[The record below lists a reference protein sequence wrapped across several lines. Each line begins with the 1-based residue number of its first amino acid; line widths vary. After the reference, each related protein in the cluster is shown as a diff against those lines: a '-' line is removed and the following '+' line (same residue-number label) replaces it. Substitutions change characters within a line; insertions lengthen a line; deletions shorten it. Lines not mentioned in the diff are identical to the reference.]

1 MKKEEDLD
9 TGFMISS
16 FINIFLVLIIAFGS
30 SSLSMPLL
38 IILVIITMLNAGY
51 LVYKAMNIRKKDNN

>member
-30 SSLSMPLL
+30 SSLSTPLL

-51 LVYKAMNIRKKDNN
+51 LVYKAMNIRKKHNN

>member
-1 MKKEEDLD
+1 MKKEENLD

>member
-1 MKKEEDLD
+1 MKKEENLD

-38 IILVIITMLNAGY
+38 IILVIITILNAGY
-51 LVYKAMNIRKKDNN
+51 LVYKAMNIRKKHNN

>member
-16 FINIFLVLIIAFGS
+16 FINIFFVLIIAFGS

-51 LVYKAMNIRKKDNN
+51 LVYKAMNIRKKHNN

>member
-1 MKKEEDLD
+1 MKKEEGLD

-16 FINIFLVLIIAFGS
+16 FINVFLVLIIAFGS

-38 IILVIITMLNAGY
+38 IILVIIIILNAGY
-51 LVYKAMNIRKKDNN
+51 LVYKAMNIRKTHNN

>member
-1 MKKEEDLD
+1 MKKENDLD

-38 IILVIITMLNAGY
+38 IILVIITILNAGY
-51 LVYKAMNIRKKDNN
+51 LVYKAMNIRKKHNN

>member
-38 IILVIITMLNAGY
+38 IILVIITVLNAGY
-51 LVYKAMNIRKKDNN
+51 LVYKAMNIRKKHNN

>member
-16 FINIFLVLIIAFGS
+16 FINIFLVIIIAFGS

-51 LVYKAMNIRKKDNN
+51 LVYKAMNIRKKHNN

>member
-16 FINIFLVLIIAFGS
+16 FINIVLVLIIAFGS

-38 IILVIITMLNAGY
+38 IILVIITMLNASY
-51 LVYKAMNIRKKDNN
+51 LVYKAMNIRKKHNN

>member
-38 IILVIITMLNAGY
+38 IILVMITMLNAGY
-51 LVYKAMNIRKKDNN
+51 LVYKAMNIRKKHNN

>member
-1 MKKEEDLD
+1 MKKEENLD
-9 TGFMISS
+9 TGFMITS

-38 IILVIITMLNAGY
+38 IILVIITILNAGY
-51 LVYKAMNIRKKDNN
+51 LVYKAMSIRKKRNN

>member
-1 MKKEEDLD
+1 MKKENDLD

-51 LVYKAMNIRKKDNN
+51 LVYKAMNIRKKHNN

>member
-30 SSLSMPLL
+30 SSLCMPLL
-38 IILVIITMLNAGY
+38 IILVIIAMLNAGY
-51 LVYKAMNIRKKDNN
+51 LVYKAMNIRKKHNN

>member
-30 SSLSMPLL
+30 SSLSMSLL

-51 LVYKAMNIRKKDNN
+51 LVYKAMNIRKKHNN

>member
-9 TGFMISS
+9 TAFMISS
-16 FINIFLVLIIAFGS
+16 FINVFLVLIIAFGS

-38 IILVIITMLNAGY
+38 IILVIIIILNAGY
-51 LVYKAMNIRKKDNN
+51 LVYKAMNIRKTHNN

>member
-1 MKKEEDLD
+1 MKKEENLD

-38 IILVIITMLNAGY
+38 IILVMITMLNAGY
-51 LVYKAMNIRKKDNN
+51 LVYKAMNIRKKHNN

>member
-1 MKKEEDLD
+1 MKKEEGLD

-38 IILVIITMLNAGY
+38 IILVIITILNAGY
-51 LVYKAMNIRKKDNN
+51 LVYKAMNIRKKHNN

>member
-51 LVYKAMNIRKKDNN
+51 LVYKAMNIRKKHNN

>member
-1 MKKEEDLD
+1 MKKEENLD

-51 LVYKAMNIRKKDNN
+51 LVYKAMNIRKKHNN